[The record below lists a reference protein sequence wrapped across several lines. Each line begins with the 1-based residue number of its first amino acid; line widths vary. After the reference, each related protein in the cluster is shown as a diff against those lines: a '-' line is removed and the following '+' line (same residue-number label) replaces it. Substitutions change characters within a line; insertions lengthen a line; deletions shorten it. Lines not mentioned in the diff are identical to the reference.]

1 MTARC
6 HSDSCSIAWEEV
18 ASGSGLLYQANVV
31 IDPDGGLVCTEDQ
44 GLGVLISGAAG
55 NILSGGVAGL
65 FASLPAAAVTTLSG
79 NPDNN
84 AVGPGA
90 DAGSPQDSDTYV
102 YPNPTGRDS
111 LVIVSG
117 EFNFTYGILGPDHA
131 YSYAAGNGEKA
142 GRFAVGAYVGGEDPT
157 NALSPFNAQV
167 AMRLLADVDTAPVT
181 SRKATRVPVGGMINV
196 SALAGAEQQTVR
208 VPFFYMHRV
217 AAGSELRM
225 KSQAFYEGP
234 SQTVNVVATPAAG
247 TGLAGTGHEL
257 WNLQAAAIPL

>member
-1 MTARC
+1 MPARC
-6 HSDSCSIAWEEV
+6 HSDSCTISWEEV
-18 ASGSGLLYQANVV
+18 ASGSGLLYEANVV
-31 IDPDGGLVCTEDQ
+31 IDPDGGLVCTPDQ
-44 GLGVLISGAAG
+44 GLGVLISAAAG
-55 NILSGGVAGL
+55 NIISGGVGGL

-84 AVGPGA
+84 GVGPGA
-90 DAGSPQDSDTYV
+90 DQASPQSSDTYV
-102 YPNPTGRDS
+102 YTNPTGRDA

-117 EFNFTYGILGPDHA
+117 ELNFTYGILGPSHA
-131 YSYAAGNGEKA
+131 YSYAAGNGQKA
-142 GRFAVGAYVGGEDPT
+142 GRIANASYEAGEAPT
-157 NALSPFNAQV
+157 NRLSPFNAQL

-181 SRKATRVPVGGMINV
+181 SRKACRVDIGGMIHV
-196 SALAGAEQQTVR
+196 SNAAGAEQKITR

-217 AAGSELRM
+217 GAGQQLRM

-234 SQTVNVVATPAAG
+234 SQTVNVVATPSAG